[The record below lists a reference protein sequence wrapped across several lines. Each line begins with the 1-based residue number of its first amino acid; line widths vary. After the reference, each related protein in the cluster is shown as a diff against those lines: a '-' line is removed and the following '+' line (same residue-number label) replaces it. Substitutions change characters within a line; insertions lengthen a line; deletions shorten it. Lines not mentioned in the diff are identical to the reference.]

1 MENLGTF
8 ILNNWL
14 LFVALIVIVGLLF
27 VNLTKSRLL
36 GFREIG
42 ANDAVGLINHE
53 NAVIIDTRGDEEF
66 KQGHILNAVHVP
78 LALLSERMTELQ
90 PYRERAVI
98 VYCDSGRQSA
108 HAGATLRSNGFTTIY
123 KLSGGLMAWKSA
135 GLPLER
141 GPERGLERG
150 GANPSSPPPSPPS

>member
-14 LFVALIVIVGLLF
+14 LFLALIVIVGLLF

-36 GFREIG
+36 GFKEVG
-42 ANDAVGLINHE
+42 ANDAVSLINHE
-53 NAVIIDTRGDEEF
+53 NAILIDTRADDQF
-66 KQGHILNAVHVP
+66 KQGHILNAINVP
-78 LALLSERMTELQ
+78 LALLSERMGELQ
-90 PYRERAVI
+90 PYRERTLI

-108 HAGATLRSNGFTTIY
+108 HAGATLRSAGFTSIY

-141 GPERGLERG
+141 GSAKPV
-150 GANPSSPPPSPPS
+150 S